1 MIFINSVLDVREEFA
16 ALYRDECFV
25 TDKNGGKV
33 IEIVG
38 ASFIADEELIFGAV
52 NHEYVEREL
61 EWYLSKSL
69 YVNDIPGGA
78 PKIWQQVA
86 CRNGRINSNYG
97 WCIYSQDNGYQ
108 FDKVTAELAKNPDSR
123 RAVMIYTRPSMWVDY
138 NENGRSDFMCT
149 NSVQYILREN
159 KINAIVQMRS
169 NDAWAGYRNDYAWQ
183 KFVLEAVVECVN
195 KQANQKYEVGSILW
209 NVGSLHVYDRQF
221 YLVDHYSKTGELSIT
236 KEKYD
241 ELYKVG

>member
-1 MIFINSVLDVREEFA
+1 MIFINSVSDIRDQFA
-16 ALYRDECFV
+16 ALYNDGEFV
-25 TDKNGGKV
+25 TDKFGGKV

-52 NHEYVEREL
+52 NKEYVEREL
-61 EWYLSKSL
+61 EWYRSMSL

-97 WCIYSQDNGYQ
+97 WCIWSDQNGNQYNNVV
-108 FDKVTAELAKNPDSR
+108 DELVKNSDSR
-123 RAVMIYTRPSMWVDY
+123 RAVMIYTRPKMWEDY

-149 NSVQYILREN
+149 NDVQYICRN
-159 KINAIVQMRS
+159 GKISAVVQMRS
-169 NDAWAGYRNDYAWQ
+169 NDAWAGYRNDFAWQ
-183 KFVLEAVVECVN
+183 KFVLESVVNDVN
-195 KQANQKYEVGSILW
+195 AKANTQYKVGDIIW

-221 YLVDHYSKTGELSIT
+221 YLVDHYLKTGETHIA
-236 KEKYD
+236 KEEYD
-241 ELYKVG
+241 KLYG

>member
-1 MIFINSVLDVREEFA
+1 MIFINSVSDIRDQFA
-16 ALYRDECFV
+16 ALYNDGEFV
-25 TDKNGGKV
+25 TDKFGGKV

-52 NHEYVEREL
+52 NKEYVEREL
-61 EWYLSKSL
+61 EWYRSMSL

-97 WCIYSQDNGYQ
+97 WCIWSAQNGNQ
-108 FDKVTAELAKNPDSR
+108 FDRVVNELVKSPDSR
-123 RAVMIYTRPSMWVDY
+123 RAVMIYTRPNMWEDY

-149 NSVQYILREN
+149 NAVQYILRN
-159 KINAIVQMRS
+159 GRINAIVQMRS

-183 KFVLEAVVECVN
+183 KFVLDAVVECVN
-195 KQANQKYEVGSILW
+195 TRANTTHTAGNIHW

-221 YLVDHYSKTGELSIT
+221 YLVDHYMKTGETSIT
-236 KEKYD
+236 KEEYD
-241 ELYKVG
+241 KLYKVE

>member
-1 MIFINSVLDVREEFA
+1 MISISTVQDIRDEFA
-16 ALYRDECFV
+16 AIYRDGDFV

-33 IEIVG
+33 IEIIG
-38 ASFIADEELIFGAV
+38 ASFIADEELIFGEV
-52 NHEYVEREL
+52 NRDYVQREL
-61 EWYLSKSL
+61 DWYLSKSL
-69 YVNDIPGGA
+69 YVSDIPGGA

-97 WCIYSQDNGYQ
+97 WCIYSQENGNQ
-108 FDKVTAELAKNPDSR
+108 FDKVTAELAKNPNSR
-123 RAVMIYTRPSMWVDY
+123 RAVMIYTRPSMWEDY

-169 NDAWAGYRNDYAWQ
+169 NDAWAGYRNDFAWQ

-195 KQANQKYEVGSILW
+195 KQANAQHEVGSILW
-209 NVGSLHVYDRQF
+209 NVGSLHVYAKQF
-221 YLVDHYSKTGELSIT
+221 YLVDHYYKTDEVSIT
-236 KEKYD
+236 KEKYN
-241 ELYKVG
+241 ELYQVE